1 MSTASDV
8 YKKAVTDAT
17 TIRQEYFNFQL
28 PRILRVRLPTACI
41 EKDLKNFPC
50 LQALKE
56 CADEID
62 LGTQYHLT
70 RYAYLFETIVLS
82 DGSTLAPTSSE
93 DGTSTSCER
102 FYVRIF

>member
-1 MSTASDV
+1 MCILIHVVCSHLTST
-8 YKKAVTDAT
+8 
-17 TIRQEYFNFQL
+17 
-28 PRILRVRLPTACI
+28 
-41 EKDLKNFPC
+41 

-82 DGSTLAPTSSE
+82 DGSTLAPTTVE
-93 DGTSTSCER
+93 DGK
-102 FYVRIF
+102 